1 MPYAG
6 RCFQYM
12 KHTPTAQKII
22 PKLPPHGEKIPTK
35 RLAITEE
42 IFHSGVNHGV
52 VETYGRRQAKT
63 ATMPYIAAAIGW
75 KF

>member
-1 MPYAG
+1 MAKKY
-6 RCFQYM
+6 QQNSM
-12 KHTPTAQKII
+12 S
-22 PKLPPHGEKIPTK
+22 
-35 RLAITEE
+35 ITEE
-42 IFHSGVNHGV
+42 IRHSGVNHGV